1 MAFVRGS
8 AEPQTPSLLS
18 SDLPAF
24 LRTVKGAE
32 VEGRMEKALAIL
44 RDPKVE
50 IFSPDDLAMA
60 KISSVVNCYENAIS
74 SGLCNYVC
82 TWCALGRAASFYVSG
97 LEGFLNRAI
106 AAATEL
112 ANPPAASV
120 AAGSDLHQVIA
131 ALPSVK
137 KEEPKIH
144 VDLGSKIDTLSM
156 AGLISSAWPSSEAVD
171 HVATEVARLMKRGIA
186 QPFIYVILLHWLPHW
201 AELKGQVRDDLPQ
214 ESEQSQGFQA
224 RSLAPFHL

>member
-1 MAFVRGS
+1 MAFV
-8 AEPQTPSLLS
+8 PQTPSLLS
-18 SDLPAF
+18 SDLPTF
-24 LRTVKGAE
+24 LGTVKGSE
-32 VEGRMEKALAIL
+32 VEGRMAKALVIL
-44 RDPKVE
+44 QDPKVE

-60 KISSVVNCYENAIS
+60 KISSVVSCYENAIS
-74 SGLCNYVC
+74 SGLCNCVC
-82 TWCALGRAASFYVSG
+82 MWCALGRAASFYVQG

-106 AAATEL
+106 DAATKL
-112 ANPPAASV
+112 ANPPAA
-120 AAGSDLHQVIA
+120 AGAQPAGSDLQQVIA
-131 ALPSVK
+131 ALPGVK

-144 VDLGSKIDTLSM
+144 VDLGSKINTLSM
-156 AGLISSAWPSSEAVD
+156 EGLISSAWPSSEAVD

-224 RSLAPFHL
+224 RSLAPFH